1 MKKLKDP
8 KIVQEFRLELRNRFQ
23 PLAVLD
29 GVEEIWQDFRKGL
42 DEASKKI
49 EGEHVGFLTR

>member
-23 PLAVLD
+23 PLAD
-29 GVEEIWQDFRKGL
+29 L
-42 DEASKKI
+42 DEWRRSGKI
-49 EGEHVGFLTR
+49 LEKGWMKQVKGVLGLRERKA

>member
-23 PLAVLD
+23 PLADLD

-42 DEASKKI
+42 DEASKRVLGLRERKA
-49 EGEHVGFLTR
+49 